1 MIVEAEH
8 IRTVVPRGDQT
19 SFKDPP
25 ELCCK
30 VLCPVCAV
38 WGHEGCTSSCC
49 VACAAGCL
57 GFFPGIAY
65 TVCFW
70 DPKPILKSGAEP
82 PPPSDSIDAFLCTH
96 SAEVLKP
103 EFDALGAQTV
113 HDLHHLDDEDM
124 EALVTAANSKLK
136 KLKAKAFIRALGAQ
150 GSDRQR
156 RKSSKHHGA
165 EGHHMH
171 R

>member
-1 MIVEAEH
+1 MRAGDLEL
-8 IRTVVPRGDQT
+8 RRRRPPPLPPPPLPPLPLPPPPPPLPR
-19 SFKDPP
+19 
-25 ELCCK
+25 
-30 VLCPVCAV
+30 
-38 WGHEGCTSSCC
+38 SCRRRR
-49 VACAAGCL
+49 
-57 GFFPGIAY
+57 
-65 TVCFW
+65 
-70 DPKPILKSGAEP
+70 GAEP

-113 HDLHHLDDEDM
+113 HDLHHLDDEDI

-150 GSDRQR
+150 ESDRQR

-165 EGHHMH
+165 ESHHMH